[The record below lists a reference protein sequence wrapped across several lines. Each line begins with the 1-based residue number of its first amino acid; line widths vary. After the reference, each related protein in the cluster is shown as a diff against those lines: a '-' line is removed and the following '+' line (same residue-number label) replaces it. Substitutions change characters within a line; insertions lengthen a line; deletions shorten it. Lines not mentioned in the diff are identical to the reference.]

1 MKTDELIF
9 VVLEGENNSLMAV
22 EDNIGLVVFG
32 EDINEIRNDVVLK
45 VDEYYDGEYKG
56 DIRFI
61 HV

>member
-32 EDINEIRNDVVLK
+32 EDINEIRDGVVLK